1 MSPLRQSMITAMQ
14 MHGFSPRTHDSYL
27 AAVQD
32 LAKFTRRSPDT
43 LSHADLARYFEHLV
57 VERGLAPASVRLSYN
72 GIRFLYLQ
80 VLDWPAVELEVDLP
94 KRPQRI
100 PGLLTRAQVAAILAA
115 CDSPRYRAMLVV
127 CYGCGLRLS
136 EVLDLRVAD
145 IDGERKL
152 LRITQGKGAKDRLV
166 PLSPTLLDELRAY
179 WRLYRPDHWLFAGR
193 GGEPLSPT
201 VLQKAFTQAKR
212 AAGVTTPGGIH
223 GLRHAYATHQL
234 AAGLGVE
241 RLQRLM
247 GHSSIQTTLRYV
259 HWLPSAAE
267 GEGALDLIAQLG
279 VSHG

>member
-1 MSPLRQSMITAMQ
+1 MTPLRQRMIAAMQ
-14 MHGFSPRTHDSYL
+14 MRGFSPRTHDSYL
-27 AAVQD
+27 AAVRD

-43 LSHADLARYFEHLV
+43 LNHADLQRYFAHLV
-57 VERGLAPASVRLSYN
+57 MERKLAPASVRLSYN

-80 VLDWPAVELEVDLP
+80 VLAWPALALEVDLP

-115 CDSPRYRAMLVV
+115 CADPRYRAMLTV

-136 EVLDLRVAD
+136 EVLALRVKD
-145 IDGERKL
+145 IDSERKL
-152 LRITQGKGAKDRLV
+152 LRIEQGKGAKDRFV
-166 PLSPTLLDELRAY
+166 PLSPTLLDALRAY
-179 WRLYRPDHWLFAGR
+179 WRLYRPDDWLFAGR

-234 AAGLGVE
+234 AAGLPVE

-247 GHSSIQTTLRYV
+247 GHGSIHTTLRYV

-267 GEGALDLIAQLG
+267 GEGPLDLIAQLG
-279 VSHG
+279 VDHG